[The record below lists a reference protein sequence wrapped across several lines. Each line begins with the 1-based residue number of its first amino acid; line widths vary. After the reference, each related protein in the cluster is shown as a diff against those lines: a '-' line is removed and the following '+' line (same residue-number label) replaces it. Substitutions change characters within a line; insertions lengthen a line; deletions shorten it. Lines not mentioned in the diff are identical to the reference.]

1 LKDDENKKTILIIQ
15 MISNKIDNN
24 KKKTRTKYERKQIK
38 GLP

>member
-24 KKKTRTKYERKQIK
+24 KKKQ
-38 GLP
+38 GLNMKENK